1 MVPKIPSAEHHFG
14 IKFRRM
20 TKEDAEI
27 ERRFEAAVKAS
38 GVDWVSLAK
47 PYMEETRP
55 GYDSAYT
62 QHMFDGFKLGIA
74 AQAAKIA
81 ELEEELR
88 ECKNELESC
97 CYRDRVAKKEIVDW
111 QKEAQK
117 ARFDL
122 AECKKYWGETHAK
135 LAECQA
141 RIEQYEKDVT

>member
-1 MVPKIPSAEHHFG
+1 MDFG

-38 GVDWVSLAK
+38 GVNWVSLAK

-74 AQAAKIA
+74 
-81 ELEEELR
+81 ELG
-88 ECKNELESC
+88 
-97 CYRDRVAKKEIVDW
+97 W
-111 QKEAQK
+111 
-117 ARFDL
+117 
-122 AECKKYWGETHAK
+122 
-135 LAECQA
+135 
-141 RIEQYEKDVT
+141 RIEDDIT